1 MNRSTRP
8 WSCPSDEWQSIE
20 EYLQLSNGALPP
32 RLEKGFGYPSPDQ
45 IQVTGKG
52 SLRQLIIERELWRPF
67 TNSDSDVTVATTQQ
81 AAVADALIA
90 TGTSWSFEMASV
102 STGGHGVPF
111 ERLDAV
117 HHINT
122 DYYQPYTI
130 GSCANDTIQGFED
143 ERPLT
148 FPIPPAIIPEDLPL
162 QHVDNSSLSFPGFTF
177 DNLTRSQILKTEGP
191 TWENRLRW
199 VELPQDPFN
208 GSAIGAVVLLP
219 LQDPKPSESQDQ
231 DILLCVL
238 GAGWGPSTLNTS
250 TQEYGSTHVRS
261 SISNA
266 KTVAEKIFSLEDKT
280 PGAGMAKA
288 GDDATASSIIFL
300 LPTYPKRLI
309 NIGLSWSRYLNPLVT
324 DLNTTV
330 FHRLMQSNF
339 TDRRPGLTAEIIL
352 PSLLAN
358 ALARIGIESSLQGT
372 PKMTTDSL
380 GESEPDGNSWYQGRG
395 NAFVVDPEQSKGWV
409 RLKVYSTLLGYAY
422 NASGAGPKAAIAFL
436 LAYCALA
443 IAHLCYASITGKM
456 HLPDPY
462 SFFGGARPELKHL
475 SRNLLQLLGFH
486 RGSCSTCDEFRTN
499 GAASKHFVRNLR
511 SQHLWTSGTDPC
523 QA

>member
-1 MNRSTRP
+1 MYPGCSEVSRSTRP
-8 WSCPSDEWQSIE
+8 WSCPSDEWQSVE
-20 EYLQLSNGALPP
+20 EYLQLSSGALPP
-32 RLEKGFGYPSPDQ
+32 RLEEEFGHPSPDQ

-52 SLRQLIIERELWRPF
+52 SIRQLEIQRELWKPF
-67 TNSDSDVTVATTQQ
+67 INSDSDVAVATTQQ

-90 TGTSWSFEMASV
+90 TGTLWSFEMATV

-122 DYYQPYTI
+122 NYYQPYTI
-130 GSCANDTIQGFED
+130 GSCANDTIQGFDD
-143 ERPLT
+143 ERPVT
-148 FPIPPAIIPEDLPL
+148 FPIPPGIIPEDLPV
-162 QHVDNSSLSFPGFTF
+162 QHIDNSSLSFPGFTF

-231 DILLCVL
+231 NILLCVL
-238 GAGWGPSTLNTS
+238 GAGWGPSTLNLS
-250 TQEYGSTHVRS
+250 TQEYGSTHVSS

-266 KTVAEKIFSLEDKT
+266 KAPVEELVSVKDTAHF
-280 PGAGMAKA
+280 AGTARA
-288 GDDATASSIIFL
+288 GVDALASSIFFL
-300 LPTYPKRLI
+300 LPIYPKRLI
-309 NIGLSWSRYLNPLVT
+309 NISLSWSKYLNPLVT

-330 FHRLMQSNF
+330 FHRLMQSNL
-339 TDRRPGLTAEIIL
+339 TDRRPGISAEIIL

-380 GESEPDGNSWYQGRG
+380 GESEADGRSWFQGRG
-395 NAFVVDPEQSKGWV
+395 NALVVDPEQSKDWV

-422 NASGAGPKAAIAFL
+422 NTSGAGPKVAIAFL
-436 LAYCALA
+436 LAYCTLA
-443 IAHLCYASITGKM
+443 IAHLCYGSITGK
-456 HLPDPY
+456 LY
-462 SFFGGARPELKHL
+462 L
-475 SRNLLQLLGFH
+475 
-486 RGSCSTCDEFRTN
+486 T
-499 GAASKHFVRNLR
+499 
-511 SQHLWTSGTDPC
+511 
-523 QA
+523 

>member
-1 MNRSTRP
+1 MAESVTLFDLCFWSRLTGNSTDQISVYPGCSAVNRSTRP

-20 EYLQLSNGALPP
+20 EYLQLSNGALPQ
-32 RLEKGFGYPSPDQ
+32 RLEEEFGYPSPDQ
-45 IQVTGKG
+45 VQVTGKG
-52 SLRQLIIERELWRPF
+52 SLRQLMIMRELWKPF
-67 TNSDSDVTVATTQQ
+67 TNSDSHVTVATTQQ

-90 TGTSWSFEMASV
+90 TGTLWSFEMASV
-102 STGGHGVPF
+102 SNGGHGVPV

-122 DYYQPYTI
+122 NYYQPYTI
-130 GSCANDTIQGFED
+130 GSCANDTIQGFDD

-148 FPIPPAIIPEDLPL
+148 FPIPPGIIAEDLPV
-162 QHVDNSSLSFPGFTF
+162 QHLDNSSLSFPGFTF

-219 LQDPKPSESQDQ
+219 LQDPKPNESQDQ

-266 KTVAEKIFSLEDKT
+266 KTVVEKLESFEDKT
-280 PGAGMAKA
+280 PSAGHAGLAKA
-288 GDDATASSIIFL
+288 GDEATASSICFI
-300 LPTYPKRLI
+300 LPAYPKRLI
-309 NIGLSWSRYLNPLVT
+309 NISLSWSKYLNPLVT

-339 TDRRPGLTAEIIL
+339 TDRRPGITAGIIL

-380 GESEPDGNSWYQGRG
+380 GESEPDGNSWFQGRG
-395 NAFVVDPEQSKGWV
+395 NAFVVDPEQSKDWV

-422 NASGAGPKAAIAFL
+422 NTSGAGSKVAIVFL
-436 LAYCALA
+436 LAYCTLA

-456 HLPDPY
+456 YLSDPL
-462 SFFGGARPELKHL
+462 FIFGGGL
-475 SRNLLQLLGFH
+475 N
-486 RGSCSTCDEFRTN
+486 
-499 GAASKHFVRNLR
+499 
-511 SQHLWTSGTDPC
+511 
-523 QA
+523 